1 MSYLITGGVGG
12 IGKSVAEWLLA
23 RGARNLILM
32 SRSAA
37 AGVKTALFVTEL
49 QKSHPGSKVKPV
61 GCDIS
66 KDSELAS
73 ALDNCAEELPPIR
86 GVIQTAMVLQDSIL
100 ENMSIDDYN
109 AAIFPKVQGTWNLHK
124 YLNSDLEFFIML
136 SSLAGVIGNPSQSNY
151 TAGGAFQDAL
161 ARYRVGKGLPG
172 VSLDIG
178 AVKNVGYVASN
189 RSIYDRLERMGYRL
203 LGEDEILSAL
213 ESAILY
219 PCPQIMVGINTAA
232 SERHDTILGGDARF
246 DALRYMKPAN
256 ISSNISKPVTHP
268 ETVADRLSCA
278 SSLKEASEVVLQV
291 LVNKLVEVFMI
302 PLEEVI
308 DSKSMADFGVD
319 SLVAVE
325 LRNMMAVQVGAEISI
340 FDILQSSSLA
350 VLSYSVALASTYV
363 NVS

>member
-1 MSYLITGGVGG
+1 
-12 IGKSVAEWLLA
+12 
-23 RGARNLILM
+23 M
-32 SRSAA
+32 SRSV
-37 AGVKTALFVTEL
+37 AGPRTASFVTEL
-49 QKSHPGSKVKPV
+49 EKWHPGSKIRSV

-66 KDSELAS
+66 KESDLIL
-73 ALDNCAEELPPIR
+73 ALDDCVKDLPPIR
-86 GVIQTAMVLQDSIL
+86 GVVQAAMVLKDHIL

-109 AAIFPKVQGTWNLHK
+109 AATFPKVQGTWNLHQH
-124 YLNSDLEFFIML
+124 LNSDLEFFIML

-161 ARYRVGKGLPG
+161 AIYRVGKGLPG

-189 RSIYDRLERMGYRL
+189 KSIHDRLERTGYRL
-203 LGEDEILSAL
+203 LGENEILSAL

-219 PCPQIMVGINTAA
+219 PCPQIMVGINTTG

-256 ISSNISKPVTHP
+256 IDNNTSKPITHH
-268 ETVADRLSCA
+268 ENLAGQLSCV
-278 SSLKEASEVVLQV
+278 SSLEEASGFVLQV
-291 LVNKLVEVFMI
+291 LVNKLVDIFMI
-302 PLEEVI
+302 PMEEVVD

-325 LRNMMAVQVGAEISI
+325 LRNMLAVQAGAEISI
-340 FDILQSSSLA
+340 FDIMQSSSLA
-350 VLSYSVALASTYV
+350 VLSHTVASASIYV
-363 NVS
+363 DVS